1 MTSHKKHSEQIMTG
15 CLDTNDRP
23 VYNIG
28 DAKRKR
34 ALSKVNVKVQPGGHV
49 AHIHV
54 HAQETEGMPVL
65 LSAKSLTASG
75 AVINSETGHAN
86 DCRCWVTRSPDQM
99 FV

>member
-23 VYNIG
+23 VYNFG

-34 ALSKVNVKVQPGGHV
+34 ALSKVNVKVQPRSHV
-49 AHIHV
+49 AHVHV
-54 HAQETEGMPVL
+54 HAQETDGVL
-65 LSAKSLTASG
+65 VVLSAQSPTASG
-75 AVINSETGHAN
+75 AVINFETGHAK
-86 DCRCWVTRSPDQM
+86 DCRWVTRSPDQM